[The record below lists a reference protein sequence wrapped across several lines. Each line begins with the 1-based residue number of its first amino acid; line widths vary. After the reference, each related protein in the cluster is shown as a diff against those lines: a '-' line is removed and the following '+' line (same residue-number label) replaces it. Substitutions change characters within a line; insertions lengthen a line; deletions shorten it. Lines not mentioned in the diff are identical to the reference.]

1 MQPEI
6 KAHFENMLKELGGG
20 QDTSASKGAPAAGA
34 AAAAAS
40 SSSSKEPPGGAP
52 GLQGKSP
59 EELAAD
65 LSADATF
72 QETIRRTMARMQA
85 SGDQATAAAA
95 AEGSEDDFMA
105 EMMKAMK
112 DLPGGGEG
120 SEEELSKMLMGM
132 MNQLTNKEILYD
144 PMRELNDKFPGWL
157 EKNGPTL
164 SAEDKKRY
172 EGQRQLV
179 KEMVDKFE
187 EPTYKDE
194 NVADREYIVERMQ
207 KVRFRPVSPLRT
219 RALPD

>member
-20 QDTSASKGAPAAGA
+20 QDASAPKGAHVTGA
-34 AAAAAS
+34 AAAAPP
-40 SSSSKEPPGGAP
+40 SSSSKEPPGGAS
-52 GLQGKSP
+52 GLQGRSP

-112 DLPGGGEG
+112 DMPGGGEG

-207 KVRFRPVSPLRT
+207 KVRFRTTSPPPYP
-219 RALPD
+219 RAA